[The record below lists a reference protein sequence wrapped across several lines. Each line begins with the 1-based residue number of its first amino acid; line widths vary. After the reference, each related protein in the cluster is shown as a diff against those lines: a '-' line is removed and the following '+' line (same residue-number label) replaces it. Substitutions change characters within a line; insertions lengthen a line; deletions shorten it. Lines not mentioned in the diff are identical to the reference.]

1 MTKNADPAPDA
12 PASLKHLVGDVL
24 NAAHRAFGKTWPPQ
38 AKECVRKHAK
48 RYRKELLKLEAAQL
62 RGRKHQVR
70 RRSFMVEHSY
80 SCRFCAFLLGY
91 PKSGKALTLAQAKK
105 LSEQVNLRKPSVEK
119 VRVREMEKPEG
130 GKRVIM
136 AFGPRDRAAKWLA
149 DSILRAIWGISPYE
163 YSRQGRGRDAAI
175 RETIHSFNEGGARRI
190 IKVDI
195 KGFYPSVDMEKLEP
209 LIPLPLSVIR
219 TTLRIPKTKAIDLS
233 LAPTTSENAVR
244 MGLITGSRPSALIA
258 SRVFEPMLQNLPGA
272 RLALN
277 HGDDGIVTVR
287 TDEQAETVKMTL
299 ALRAT
304 EHPCGP
310 FKLKELEILRMGTV
324 HDILGYML
332 RHRAKIYG
340 GGARISVSP
349 KAILRFQRKLARYLA
364 LRPISSW
371 EQIAE
376 KKCRGW
382 VASFGQWKHD
392 GSVVD
397 IALQELEDEVYPV
410 LIAFQ
415 KHVKGKGFPS
425 FADLMKLFD
434 ADFLPSI
441 GKQWKTLKGSAA

>member
-1 MTKNADPAPDA
+1 MI
-12 PASLKHLVGDVL
+12 
-24 NAAHRAFGKTWPPQ
+24 FG
-38 AKECVRKHAK
+38 
-48 RYRKELLKLEAAQL
+48 EL
-62 RGRKHQVR
+62 
-70 RRSFMVEHSY
+70 
-80 SCRFCAFLLGY
+80 
-91 PKSGKALTLAQAKK
+91 
-105 LSEQVNLRKPSVEK
+105 
-119 VRVREMEKPEG
+119 
-130 GKRVIM
+130 
-136 AFGPRDRAAKWLA
+136 DRAAKRLT
-149 DSILRAIWGISPYE
+149 DDLLRTIWGISPYE
-163 YSRQGRGRDAAI
+163 YSQRGRGRDAAI
-175 RETIHSFNEGGARRI
+175 RETIQSFNEGGARRI

-195 KGFYPSVDMEKLEP
+195 KGFYQSVDMEKLEP

-219 TTLRIPKTKAIDLS
+219 TTLRIPSTKAIDLS
-233 LAPTTSENAVR
+233 LAPTTSEKAVR
-244 MGLITGSRPSALIA
+244 MGLIAGSRPSALIA
-258 SRVFEPMLQNLPGA
+258 SRVFEPMLQDLPGA

-299 ALRAT
+299 ALRAK

-332 RHRAKIYG
+332 RHRAKVYG
-340 GGARISVSP
+340 GGTRISASR

-364 LRPISSW
+364 LLPISSW